1 LTGKNPTLQTV
12 DTVRASRGGHTF
24 HERWA
29 ARRAL
34 QLVFPQDRLKAIAVE
49 GLSSSETAEPGAAA
63 EEIAD
68 LVLYYGDGENFATS
82 EVVQTAQFKY
92 KTTPGAVTASYLR
105 KTVEKFAGSVV
116 GYEKDFSAVDV
127 DKKLTFTFVTNADF
141 SPALWEAINGLKSGS
156 APTEDEAFKQYKYLE
171 KLCKDTF
178 SCLPHPSAIVCFGFL
193 STISSNTK
201 RSSFRALK
209 SWRARLSAA
218 HP

>member
-1 LTGKNPTLQTV
+1 M
-12 DTVRASRGGHTF
+12 RASRGGHTF

-49 GLSSSETAEPGAAA
+49 GLSTSETAEPGAAA

-105 KTVEKFAGSVV
+105 KTVEKFAGSII
-116 GYEKDFSAVDV
+116 GYEKDFSVGV
-127 DKKLTFTFVTNADF
+127 VGVCSF
-141 SPALWEAINGLKSGS
+141 SSAINRS
-156 APTEDEAFKQYKYLE
+156 
-171 KLCKDTF
+171 
-178 SCLPHPSAIVCFGFL
+178 
-193 STISSNTK
+193 ISS
-201 RSSFRALK
+201 SSAGA
-209 SWRARLSAA
+209 SNSGPRLCPMPTVPAGRGADSAA
-218 HP
+218 SKSATRA